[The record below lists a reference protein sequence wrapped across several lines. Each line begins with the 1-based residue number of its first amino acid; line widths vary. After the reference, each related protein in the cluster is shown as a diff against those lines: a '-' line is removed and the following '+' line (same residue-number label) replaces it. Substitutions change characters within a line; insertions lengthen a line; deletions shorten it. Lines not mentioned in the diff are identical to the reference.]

1 MRNSSVITNESVRKH
16 FVENYRF
23 KVLGTE
29 IRQAEPENE
38 PLSDD
43 EPTNKSEFVAE
54 PPVYAQMP
62 TQPPPPP
69 QNSGFDASFV
79 EELLKK
85 TDELSTNIVKLQM
98 QIENQEAEFN
108 RRLEAQTSRA
118 FEDGKSEGLN
128 EASANFDAKIAE
140 LNERF
145 NSSVAKISAKFD
157 ALDEFVAKNEDELA
171 KTAINVAKQVIESE
185 ISQHSSKI
193 AFNLAKMLLGEI
205 KDAKDITL
213 RVNPSDSEYLTQNF
227 KGKNHIKIE
236 ADDAISKGGVV
247 ITSEAGNID
256 GTILSRFEK
265 LTNLVG

>member
-29 IRQAEPENE
+29 IRHTQPE
-38 PLSDD
+38 DD
-43 EPTNKSEFVAE
+43 EPKDEQKSEFVPE
-54 PPVYAQMP
+54 PPPVYAQMP
-62 TQPPPPP
+62 TQPPQPPP

-108 RRLEAQTSRA
+108 RRLEAEISRA

-157 ALDEFVAKNEDELA
+157 ALDEFIAKNEDELA

-193 AFNLAKMLLGEI
+193 AFNLANTLLSEV
-205 KDAKDITL
+205 KDAKNITL
-213 RVNPSDSEYLTQNF
+213 RVNPSDSEYLNENF

-247 ITSEAGNID
+247 IISEAGNID
-256 GTILSRFEK
+256 GTILGRFEK
-265 LTNLVG
+265 LANLVG